1 MGKKIKIMLVK
12 LMDAGK
18 QEYKRLF
25 KKCLTTKPKNNA
37 KSKKSK
43 KSR

>member
-1 MGKKIKIMLVK
+1 MLVK

-25 KKCLTTKPKNNA
+25 KKCLTTKPKKNA

>member
-18 QEYKRLF
+18 KEYKRLF
-25 KKCLTTKPKNNA
+25 KKCLTTKPKKNA

>member
-1 MGKKIKIMLVK
+1 MKEFMIKM
-12 LMDAGK
+12 MDRLNKVYAK
-18 QEYKRLF
+18 LF
-25 KKCLTTKPKNNA
+25 KKCLTTKTNA